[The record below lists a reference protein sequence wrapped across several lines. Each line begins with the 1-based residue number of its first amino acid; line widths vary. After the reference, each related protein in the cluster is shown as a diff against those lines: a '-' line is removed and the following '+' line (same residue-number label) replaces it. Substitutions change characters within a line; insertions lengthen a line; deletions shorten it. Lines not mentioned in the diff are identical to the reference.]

1 MPGADD
7 FEELIRDL
15 YASDPQGGGAPAG
28 ARAVDAAGSEPR
40 DPEPGGPA
48 HGNAASDDLQSGD
61 RARFDR
67 WLSLLAARGASD
79 LLLVAGAPPAI
90 RVDGRVTPLAE
101 DPLDGRAIE
110 RAVIPALPSH
120 ARTRY
125 RDTGIADA
133 SYRLAG
139 IARFRINLHRERG
152 RAAAAIRAL
161 PTAVPRLASLN
172 LPPGVEQLSRLTR
185 GLVLVG
191 GPTGSGKSTTLAAL
205 VEEINRRDARHIVTI
220 EDPIEY
226 EHAHRQS
233 IVEQV
238 EIGIDAPDFP
248 TALRAALRQAPDVI
262 VVGEMRDPETMRIAL
277 SAAETG
283 HLVLSSV
290 HTTDVASTVS
300 RVADSFPLERQNTI
314 RQELSM
320 ALAAM
325 LTQQLLQKTG
335 GGRVPAA
342 ELLMVGYG
350 ARQHVRKNALQHLH
364 QEITITRKQGSITL
378 EESLARLVREGLV
391 DYGEAQPRAAH
402 PEEFERALSS

>member
-1 MPGADD
+1 MPASDD
-7 FEELIRDL
+7 FDELIRDL
-15 YASDPQGGGAPAG
+15 YETGRPAAG
-28 ARAVDAAGSEPR
+28 AASEPVPDAVDEGPPDVERRAADAGR
-40 DPEPGGPA
+40 
-48 HGNAASDDLQSGD
+48 LGD
-61 RARFDR
+61 
-67 WLSLLAARGASD
+67 WLILLAERHASD
-79 LLLVAGAPPAI
+79 LLLVAGAPAAI
-90 RVDGRVTPLAE
+90 RIDGRVTPLDE
-101 DPLDGRAIE
+101 DRLDGPGIE
-110 RAVIPALPSH
+110 RAVRAVLPPH
-120 ARTRY
+120 ADAKY
-125 RDTGIADA
+125 RETGITDA
-133 SYRLAG
+133 SYRMAG
-139 IARFRINLHRERG
+139 VGRFRINLHRERG

-161 PTAVPRLASLN
+161 PTTVPRLASLN
-172 LPPGVEQLSRLTR
+172 LPPGIEQLSRLTR

-191 GPTGSGKSTTLAAL
+191 GPTGSGKSTTLAAI
-205 VEEINRRDARHIVTI
+205 VDEINRREARHVVTI
-220 EDPIEY
+220 EDPVEY

-233 IVEQV
+233 LVEQV

-320 ALAAM
+320 GLAAM
-325 LTQQLLQKTG
+325 MTQQLLPRTG

-350 ARQHVRKNALQHLH
+350 ARQHIRKNALQHLH
-364 QEITITRKQGSITL
+364 QEITITRKHGSITL
-378 EESLARLVREGLV
+378 EESLAGLVRAGLV
-391 DYGEAQPRAAH
+391 DYREAQPRAGH
-402 PEEFERALSS
+402 PEEFERALGGQ